1 MKEAHMSKLDLAA
14 VDTWDLGEFLAV
26 LRQVAQDAGAAERAP
41 ETAAENGPAVA
52 GDPFEGDR

>member
-1 MKEAHMSKLDLAA
+1 MSTTNLKA

-41 ETAAENGPAVA
+41 ETAAEDAPAVA
-52 GDPFEGDR
+52 GDPFGGDR

>member
-1 MKEAHMSKLDLAA
+1 MSKLNLTA

-41 ETAAENGPAVA
+41 ETAAENGPAVE
-52 GDPFEGDR
+52 GNPFEGDR